1 MGDQLVAMKIDRE
14 NLERLFTEWPY
25 IKGMSEFV
33 YQLVY
38 VSSRGETVYLL
49 STNGNN
55 PFSGS
60 DLKGRII
67 TDRTSGSSTPTGC
80 QRMACS
86 GFRCTG
92 ELNVATRGR
101 ATHPQVIRSHVL
113 RLRGTVAPWDGG

>member
-60 DLKGRII
+60 DLKSRII
-67 TDRTSGSSTPTGC
+67 TGS
-80 QRMACS
+80 
-86 GFRCTG
+86 
-92 ELNVATRGR
+92 
-101 ATHPQVIRSHVL
+101 VL
-113 RLRGTVAPWDGG
+113 RQQYTYGTPAHGMFWFPVYRRT